1 MSIRKDSLIF
11 DTMSLEG
18 GLFVPELLERAAQG
32 RADYQSDSDY
42 QIHKGLKIQDEYG
55 RAFQIALAEY
65 QDFSRNILREDLDKY
80 QTTEKFVYSIL
91 DILDYKNIN
100 ERSFITCND
109 RTYPI
114 TADTSNKIAIVI
126 APANIDL
133 DTADERFAVVGSG
146 SHKKTPFHL
155 AQEFLNASPEYLW
168 AIVSNGRTIRL
179 LRDSAAMTRPCYLEF
194 DLEAILKDSCYSD
207 FTGFWRILHASRS
220 NSISTGNMAGKPI
233 WEAWYQTGLEQGTRI
248 RDGLRNAVTQ
258 ALITI
263 GCGFIAHQDNKALR
277 EKLQNG
283 SLTSEAYFQQLLRF
297 IYRMLFLFTTEERG
311 ILHTDDSSPEAIQA
325 RKIYEEGYSQKRLRK
340 YSLRFTNLN
349 RQDYQCDSYSDL
361 WQAQQVVFRGL
372 QHGEKAL
379 ELPALG
385 GIFASD

>member
-42 QIHKGLKIQDEYG
+42 QIHKGLKLQDEYG

-80 QTTEKFVYSIL
+80 KTTNKFVYSILL

-100 ERSFITCND
+100 EKSFITCND

-114 TADTSNKIAIVI
+114 TADTNNKIAIVI

-155 AQEFLNASPEYLW
+155 AQEFLNASPEYL
-168 AIVSNGRTIRL
+168 
-179 LRDSAAMTRPCYLEF
+179 
-194 DLEAILKDSCYSD
+194 
-207 FTGFWRILHASRS
+207 
-220 NSISTGNMAGKPI
+220 
-233 WEAWYQTGLEQGTRI
+233 
-248 RDGLRNAVTQ
+248 
-258 ALITI
+258 
-263 GCGFIAHQDNKALR
+263 
-277 EKLQNG
+277 
-283 SLTSEAYFQQLLRF
+283 
-297 IYRMLFLFTTEERG
+297 
-311 ILHTDDSSPEAIQA
+311 
-325 RKIYEEGYSQKRLRK
+325 
-340 YSLRFTNLN
+340 
-349 RQDYQCDSYSDL
+349 
-361 WQAQQVVFRGL
+361 
-372 QHGEKAL
+372 
-379 ELPALG
+379 
-385 GIFASD
+385 